1 MYLRISSLF
10 THGSR
15 KTSLQVCFDRSPNS
29 RRKIL
34 FFFWSKAL
42 TFFQTVFCLTTCHG
56 PHLPLSLRHL
66 PQENRFYFSKVI
78 TPTELGADGVGDTPC
93 PFQPDRHVKPKV
105 HGQVSKSGCPSDI
118 QQRHSD
124 FSRDDLRRH
133 SCKILF
139 DLSRSPEVFE
149 SSCDHH
155 CPIFPWDGWKEK
167 KKRLREFYF
176 FQSFSKHLLST
187 CYVCHCA
194 KCRAFLL
201 ILFLIG
207 G

>member
-1 MYLRISSLF
+1 MAPEKPPYRFALIGPQIVEEKSF
-10 THGSR
+10 
-15 KTSLQVCFDRSPNS
+15 
-29 RRKIL
+29 

-42 TFFQTVFCLTTCHG
+42 TFFQTVYCLTTCHG
-56 PHLPLSLRHL
+56 PHLPLNLRHL

-78 TPTELGADGVGDTPC
+78 TPSELGADGVGDMPC
-93 PFQPDRHVKPKV
+93 PFQLDRHVIPKV
-105 HGQVSKSGCPSDI
+105 HGQVSKSRCPSDI

-167 KKRLREFYF
+167 KRLREFF
-176 FQSFSKHLLST
+176 FFSHSANIYWVPAMCVIVLNAG
-187 CYVCHCA
+187 H
-194 KCRAFLL
+194 F
-201 ILFLIG
+201 F
-207 G
+207 

>member
-1 MYLRISSLF
+1 MDLTYPL
-10 THGSR
+10 
-15 KTSLQVCFDRSPNS
+15 TSDTYPRRTGFILVKLSP
-29 RRKIL
+29 
-34 FFFWSKAL
+34 
-42 TFFQTVFCLTTCHG
+42 
-56 PHLPLSLRHL
+56 
-66 PQENRFYFSKVI
+66 
-78 TPTELGADGVGDTPC
+78 PTELGADGVGDTPC

-105 HGQVSKSGCPSDI
+105 HGQVSKSRCPSDI

-139 DLSRSPEVFE
+139 DLSRSPEVFDPE
-149 SSCDHH
+149 VCDHH

-187 CYVCHCA
+187 
-194 KCRAFLL
+194 
-201 ILFLIG
+201 
-207 G
+207 